1 MRLNTVFWGNSEF
14 VLPSL
19 EVLARETRLG
29 AIFTGPDQ
37 AVGRNLKS
45 VKIPEPKLYGNLHG
59 IPVFQNE
66 DLKTE
71 DLPGEIRKFEPD
83 LMVVISYGK
92 ILPERIFS
100 LPPLGTVNLHA
111 SLLPDYRG
119 ASPIQQA
126 LLNGDGK
133 TGVTI
138 QKINAQLDAGNIL
151 LQKELEIEPG
161 DTYLTLRPKLAQE
174 SGKLLEEYLRILTKE
189 ETLPEYPQNDKVSYC
204 SKITKQDG
212 EIRWEQS
219 AREIFNK
226 WRAFIHWP
234 GVFCSFRGGA
244 LKLKQLEILS
254 ESQGKPG
261 EIIRADKGG
270 LWVRCGSGAIS
281 LLMVQPPNKNAMA
294 YQDFLNGYRLKAGE
308 LFI

>member
-119 ASPIQQA
+119 ASP
-126 LLNGDGK
+126 
-133 TGVTI
+133 
-138 QKINAQLDAGNIL
+138 
-151 LQKELEIEPG
+151 
-161 DTYLTLRPKLAQE
+161 
-174 SGKLLEEYLRILTKE
+174 
-189 ETLPEYPQNDKVSYC
+189 
-204 SKITKQDG
+204 
-212 EIRWEQS
+212 
-219 AREIFNK
+219 
-226 WRAFIHWP
+226 
-234 GVFCSFRGGA
+234 
-244 LKLKQLEILS
+244 
-254 ESQGKPG
+254 
-261 EIIRADKGG
+261 
-270 LWVRCGSGAIS
+270 
-281 LLMVQPPNKNAMA
+281 
-294 YQDFLNGYRLKAGE
+294 
-308 LFI
+308 